1 MMPNSEYSPGRL
13 IILVLW
19 ILVVLIITKLPYNI
33 NDYLEVFMIIVAFM
47 SIQVLGERIDRIIK
61 GRK

>member
-1 MMPNSEYSPGRL
+1 MPNSEYSPGRL
-13 IILVLW
+13 IILVLL